1 MDNKEQELK
10 KKLGLKA
17 DENYLCFSRMGGAGS
32 IECKDCGHK
41 EEIISFIHGDTSC
54 LIGRQCPHCH
64 AFVVEKNESQ
74 EYHTFGEATEDL
86 VCPEC
91 GTVIR
96 KKNEYFLKGND
107 DPLFCP
113 KCHSARL
120 IYNMRYIT

>member
-17 DENYLCFSRMGGAGS
+17 DENYLCFSHMGGAGI
-32 IECKDCGHK
+32 IECKDCCHK
-41 EEIISFIHGDTSC
+41 EEIISFIHGDSSC
-54 LIGRQCPHCH
+54 VIGRQCPHCH
-64 AFVVEKNESQ
+64 AYVAEKNESQ

-96 KKNEYFLKGND
+96 KKEEPFLKGND

-120 IYNMRYIT
+120 IYHLRYLT